1 MAMDAFLSQ
10 LATVIGLIA
19 SALVICIVVRAL
31 WAEIGPMVRLIF
43 RRVPLTGREEDER
56 M

>member
-1 MAMDAFLSQ
+1 MGEFLSQ
-10 LATVIGLIA
+10 LATLIGLVA
-19 SALVICIVVRAL
+19 AALVIWVAARAL

-43 RRVPLTGREEDER
+43 RRVPLAAREEDDR